1 MPAAPTTTPPDW
13 LLLQLADSAFP
24 TGGFAHSSGLE
35 SAFQH
40 KEVRNRDHLIEFL
53 EASLDQCAHSTL
65 PFVAAAFDDPS
76 NFSTLDTH
84 FDAFT
89 TNHVANRASRT
100 QGRAFLTT
108 CERAFTAA
116 AKNSILDLRRNL
128 QEQNLPT
135 HFPTVFGN
143 ILHHLS
149 VHRTQTLRLFLFNH
163 LRGFISAAVRLN
175 IVGPLDGQ
183 ALQSQLA
190 TFAEELLIRT
200 QNLSIEEATQTAPLL
215 DIFQATQDRLYSRLF
230 QS

>member
-1 MPAAPTTTPPDW
+1 MPSARTTTPPNW

-40 KEVRNRDHLIEFL
+40 KEVRNRDQLIEFL

-65 PFVAAAFDDPS
+65 PFVAAAFDEPS
-76 NFSTLDTH
+76 NFSVLDEH

-116 AKNSILDLRRNL
+116 AKNSILELRRIIH
-128 QEQNLPT
+128 EQNLPT
-135 HFPTVFGN
+135 HFPTIFGH
-143 ILHHLS
+143 ILNSLD
-149 VHRTQTLRLFLFNH
+149 VDRTQTLRLFLFNH
-163 LRGFISAAVRLN
+163 LRGIISAAVRLN

-190 TFAEELLIRT
+190 TVAEDLLAKTHDLPID
-200 QNLSIEEATQTAPLL
+200 EATQTAPLL
-215 DIFQATQDRLYSRLF
+215 DLFQATQDRLYSRLF